1 MKGTPAEEKHDHNGH
16 QHPNQRPLPTWDIP
30 GITMLIAITI
40 LKEKKNYSQFR
51 AVSRTKGS
59 HSRQREDYF
68 QEQNS
73 DECQS
78 KKEVENDDSDGHV
91 EAL

>member
-1 MKGTPAEEKHDHNGH
+1 MDRHQLVVPGPVKCDPHEEQSLGMKGTPAEEKHDHNGH
-16 QHPNQRPLPTWDIP
+16 QHPNQRPLPMWEIP

-51 AVSRTKGS
+51 PVSRTKGS

-68 QEQNS
+68 QE
-73 DECQS
+73 
-78 KKEVENDDSDGHV
+78 
-91 EAL
+91 